1 MEQQNNVEPEQNNG
15 KEAIPSVTPEEEM
28 EALKSEKEQLKS
40 TLQRAQADLVNYRN
54 RAEAERNDLLKYG
67 NSRLLVR
74 LLPILDDFNLALDQ
88 APNSETP
95 EPWLEGFRLIHRKLH
110 SLMDSEGVT
119 QIEAEGKSFDPSE
132 HEALAQQESADH
144 EDGQVMS
151 VVRDGYKL
159 QGRVLRP
166 AQVIVAKNTKA
177 AKSKTKTES
186 YSEEKEG

>member
-88 APNSETP
+88 TPNSETP

-110 SLMDSEGVT
+110 SLIESEGVT
-119 QIEAEGKSFDPSE
+119 QIEAEGKGFDPSE

-166 AQVIVAKNTKA
+166 AQVIVAKNTNA

-186 YSEEKEG
+186 YSEEKES

>member
-15 KEAIPSVTPEEEM
+15 KEAIPSVTPEEAM
-28 EALKSEKEQLKS
+28 EALKSEREQLKS

-88 APNSETP
+88 TPNSETP

-119 QIEAEGKSFDPSE
+119 QIDAEGKSFDPSE

-166 AQVIVAKNTKA
+166 AQVIVAKNTNA

-186 YSEEKEG
+186 YSEEKES

>member
-15 KEAIPSVTPEEEM
+15 KEAIPSVIPEEEM

-88 APNSETP
+88 TPNSETP

-110 SLMDSEGVT
+110 SLIESEGVT
-119 QIEAEGKSFDPSE
+119 QIEAEGKGFDPSE

-166 AQVIVAKNTKA
+166 AQVIVAKNTNA

-186 YSEEKEG
+186 YSEEKES